1 MPLPPICPG
10 SPKPQP
16 ATASLSE
23 ILFDPEWMPGW
34 FMPLALLF
42 IANVALL
49 VYCNSLHGEFVLDN
63 ALVILRDK
71 RLQGL
76 NWENLHQIFV
86 QNYWAPNFPSNL
98 YRPLTTYTYA
108 LNWAGFTSQPPVFGF
123 HLVNLVL
130 HALNAGLVLII
141 ARRLSGRAWFAA
153 IAALIFAVHPVETES
168 VSNIVG
174 RADELATFWI
184 LCGFWCYLRSAAT
197 GGWARFGWLVG
208 VGLAAFPAVFSKET
222 GFLLLGIIFLY
233 DLLFR
238 WPALT
243 GAFFARLGTAAYE
256 FGLKGYTAVV
266 PAIATFLLVWQ
277 HYILDP
283 SPLSGEIFIDNPIAR
298 PPTWLSGELTACKV
312 LGRYLELLV
321 YPRTLSMD
329 YSFNQIPLYGMDST
343 PWEDAQCW
351 IGFGVVVVLLGMAF
365 WFRRRQPLFTFGV
378 LFFFGTI
385 ALTANVFFPIGS
397 IMGERFLYLPSIGFC
412 FVASLALC
420 LLGGTMAVDA
430 TRPGTWR
437 GPATLAIAAL
447 LLAGYGVRTYARNRD
462 WATDLAMWQSA
473 VESAPNSFKVHKG
486 LSNVFWNRVNKHF
499 DSEGNPVDPGL
510 SDREREAGLDEAIAS
525 AEIGLAILDRSPL
538 SIERQD
544 NTLFCDLGMY
554 YYLKGRFLD
563 ARKDPGAAVFYRKGV
578 ETMLR
583 AKAVDTYVNG
593 ASHRAQLAR
602 GRSPDLIA
610 DVGNPRV
617 HTQLA
622 ESYLGLHDWKNAATA
637 AAYSIHL
644 APLAD
649 NAYEVYWILA
659 ASLDNGGHY
668 QEAAVT
674 YLQLLIILKATRSA
688 QDESLIFQNLE
699 SIYTSPAAFNLPRN
713 QAVLDRNPATGAD
726 WQLVGSNPLVW
737 EQVIQANHNIVQSLI
752 DAKQFNLARQFRMIA
767 VNAPDKGGY
776 HCPEDRIPVV
786 PEAK

>member
-1 MPLPPICPG
+1 MP
-10 SPKPQP
+10 
-16 ATASLSE
+16 A
-23 ILFDPEWMPGW
+23 W
-34 FMPLALLF
+34 FMPFALLF
-42 IANVALL
+42 LANLALL

-76 NWENLHQIFV
+76 NWGNLHQIWT
-86 QNYWAPNFPSNL
+86 QNYWYPNFPSNL
-98 YRPLTTYTYA
+98 FRPLTTTTYA

-123 HLVNLVL
+123 HVFNLVL
-130 HALNAGLVLII
+130 HACNAGLVLVI

-153 IAALIFAVHPVETES
+153 IAAAMFAVHPVETES

-184 LCGFWCYLRSAAT
+184 LVGFWCYLRSAWT
-197 GGWARFGWLVG
+197 FGWARFGWLAG
-208 VGLAAFPAVFSKET
+208 VGLAAFPAEFSKET
-222 GFLLLGIIFLY
+222 GFLLLGIMLLY

-238 WPALT
+238 WPKLT
-243 GAFFARLGTAAYE
+243 GSFFRRLGTAACE

-266 PAIATFLLVWQ
+266 PAIATFLIVWH

-283 SPLSGEIFIDNPIAR
+283 SPLYGELFIDNPIAR
-298 PPTWLSGELTACKV
+298 PPSWLSGELTACKV
-312 LGRYLELLV
+312 LGRYLALLV

-329 YSFNQIPLYGMDST
+329 YSFNQIPLYGMNST

-351 IGFGVVVVLLGMAF
+351 IGLAVVAVLLGMAF
-365 WFRRRQPLFTFGV
+365 WFRRRQPLFSFGV

-397 IMGERFLYLPSIGFC
+397 IMGERFLYLPSIGYC

-420 LLGGTMAVDA
+420 LLGGTMAVGA
-430 TRPGTWR
+430 TRPGGWR
-437 GPATLAIAAL
+437 GPAALAISAL
-447 LLAGYGVRTYARNRD
+447 LLAGYGVRTYARNYD
-462 WATDLAMWQSA
+462 WTTDFTMWQSA

-486 LSNVFWNRVNKHF
+486 LSNVFWNRVNKHY
-499 DSEGNPVDPGL
+499 DSEGRPVDPGL
-510 SDREREAGLDEAIAS
+510 SERDREIGLDEAIVS

-563 ARKDPGAAVFYRKGV
+563 ERNDPGAAVFYRKGV
-578 ETMLR
+578 EIMLR

-593 ASHRAQLAR
+593 ASRKAQLER
-602 GRSPDLIA
+602 GRSPDSIA

-622 ESYLGLHDWKNAATA
+622 ESYLGLREWKEAAAA

-644 APLAD
+644 SPVPD
-649 NAYEVYWILA
+649 NAYEIYWILA
-659 ASLDNGGHY
+659 TAQANGG
-668 QEAAVT
+668 QFKDAAIT
-674 YLQLLIILKATRSA
+674 YLRLLIILKATQSP
-688 QDESLIFQNLE
+688 QDESLLYQNLE
-699 SIYTSPAAFNLPRN
+699 SIYTNPAAFNLPRN
-713 QAVLDRNPATGAD
+713 QAVIERNAATGAD

-737 EQVIQANHNIVQSLI
+737 EQFIQANANVVQSLI
-752 DAKQFNLARQFRMIA
+752 DAKQFNAARQFRRIA
-767 VNAPDKGGY
+767 VNARGNGGY
-776 HCPEDRIPVV
+776 GCPEDRIPVV
-786 PEAK
+786 PKTP